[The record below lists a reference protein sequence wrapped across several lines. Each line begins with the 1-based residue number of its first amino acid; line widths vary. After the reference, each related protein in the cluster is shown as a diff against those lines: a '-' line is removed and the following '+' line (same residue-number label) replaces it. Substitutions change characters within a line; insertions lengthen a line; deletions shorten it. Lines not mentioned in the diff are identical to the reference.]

1 MLTPEQLIKH
11 LDLKPLPV
19 EGGYF
24 RQTCRAEEMVPA
36 EALPARYRSAK
47 AFSTAIYYLLTSDPD
62 SFSALHTLPTA
73 EVYHFYLG
81 DPVEMLLLHPDHRSE
96 RVVLGQDVL
105 NGQYVQ
111 FIVPRG
117 VWQGSRLIPGGRYAL
132 LGTTMA
138 PGFDAQDYAGG
149 DRDVLIRGYPE
160 HGELIGALT
169 RSGSALRLEDSP

>member
-1 MLTPEQLIKH
+1 MLTSEQLIEH

-24 RQTCRAEEMVPA
+24 RQTFRAEETLPA

-47 AFSTAIYYLLTSDPD
+47 PFSTAIYYLLTSDPE

-96 RVVLGQDVL
+96 RVVLGHGLLD
-105 NGQYVQ
+105 GQHVQ
-111 FIVPRG
+111 FVVPPE
-117 VWQGSRLIPGGRYAL
+117 VWQGSRLVPGGRYAL

-138 PGFDAQDYAGG
+138 PGFDNQDYAGG
-149 DRDVLIRGYPE
+149 DRDDLIRRYPDRA
-160 HGELIGALT
+160 ELIRALT
-169 RSGSALRLEDSP
+169 RPGSALRLGNSP